1 MLVGYFSDT
10 FAYVFCCSFI
20 YLLIHLPVYLLTCLS
35 TYLFIYLPV
44 YPLTCLIHLLSL
56 LNLLV
61 CLIK

>member
-20 YLLIHLPVYLLTCLS
+20 YLLIHLPVY